1 MKNDFFKSQKFADI
15 RLKLGFKAKGVYDP
29 SKLPA
34 FGEKE
39 NLYFRKT
46 DMAEEIKKQKKEKLE
61 SKIIK

>member
-1 MKNDFFKSQKFADI
+1 MVNDFFKSQKFADI

-46 DMAEEIKKQKKEKLE
+46 DMDEELKLQKKEKLE
-61 SKIIK
+61 SKLKK

>member
-1 MKNDFFKSQKFADI
+1 
-15 RLKLGFKAKGVYDP
+15 LKLGFKAKGVYDP

-46 DMAEEIKKQKKEKLE
+46 NVDEELKLQKKEKLD
-61 SKIIK
+61 SKLKKIKDI